1 MVSVFSAKRLAE
13 VLFCWQGSGIGWS
26 PPYATK
32 NLEVWPA
39 LLGGTRGCYMV
50 GCYVIEWLHMYS
62 VYIYV
67 YFVRIHVLYM
77 YTIYIYIVHITY
89 IQSNI

>member
-62 VYIYV
+62 VYYICILCTYT
-67 YFVRIHVLYM
+67 RTIHVYN
-77 YTIYIYIVHITY
+77 IYIYSTHHLY
-89 IQSNI
+89 SK